1 VGQIALLSPFFVNL
15 KGEICLLKIA
25 KNSGLTDIVS
35 TGDNSN
41 PISTQHPITGSS
53 QTMQLWLFNNDAT
66 KRYENITIDPTD
78 VVSTDES
85 SWVQLSADGST
96 WQTASAALT
105 MANISDTTGHTFYVK
120 VTSPSG
126 QSVQNKTDIKLT
138 VNYREF
144 AV

>member
-1 VGQIALLSPFFVNL
+1 VIHV
-15 KGEICLLKIA
+15 LKIA

-53 QTMQLWLFNNDAT
+53 QTMQLWLFDNSKDANGVT
-66 KRYENITIDPTD
+66 YTQPRRWEIVAVDPTD
-78 VVSTDES
+78 AVSTDES
-85 SWVQLSADGST
+85 TWVQLSADGVT
-96 WQTASAALT
+96 WQAAGTALSMGT
-105 MANISDTTGHTFYVK
+105 ISDTIGHTFYVK

-126 QSVQNKTDIKLT
+126 QSVANKTDIKLT
-138 VNYREF
+138 VSYREF